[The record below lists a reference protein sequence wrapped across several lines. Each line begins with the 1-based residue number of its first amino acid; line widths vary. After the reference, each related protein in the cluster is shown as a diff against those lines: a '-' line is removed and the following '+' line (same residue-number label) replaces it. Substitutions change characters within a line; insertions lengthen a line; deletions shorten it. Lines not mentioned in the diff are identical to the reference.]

1 MCNCLRPQTHVSKHE
16 GSTRHSPLLCRKLTS
31 KLRLVVAVLRRISL
45 WNLPLGKPLL
55 PEMSPV
61 RNCNSASSP
70 SSMSAAVA
78 ITRTFASASISE
90 RVFRL
95 LLAALVVIGAS
106 LSLFAQ
112 DITVSPATLRC
123 EADGRNTSAQSS

>member
-1 MCNCLRPQTHVSKHE
+1 
-16 GSTRHSPLLCRKLTS
+16 
-31 KLRLVVAVLRRISL
+31 
-45 WNLPLGKPLL
+45 
-55 PEMSPV
+55 
-61 RNCNSASSP
+61 
-70 SSMSAAVA
+70 MSAAVA

-112 DITVSPATLRC
+112 DITVSPATLTF
-123 EADGRNTSAQSS
+123 AKQTVGNTSAAKLVTVANKRKQHLH

>member
-1 MCNCLRPQTHVSKHE
+1 
-16 GSTRHSPLLCRKLTS
+16 
-31 KLRLVVAVLRRISL
+31 
-45 WNLPLGKPLL
+45 
-55 PEMSPV
+55 
-61 RNCNSASSP
+61 
-70 SSMSAAVA
+70 MSARVA

-112 DITVSPATLRC
+112 DITVSPATLTFASRRSATQRGKARDRC
-123 EADGRNTSAQSS
+123 Q